1 MNGLRYEKTVDGQT
15 INHVW
20 DGNQQVIADVIDNQ
34 FYEADCY
41 IRGTN
46 LVAKYNFWNG
56 KKSAYTYYTQNA
68 HGDVVNLTDKDG
80 KVTKSYKYDAF
91 GVEKNIDKNDTNA
104 FRYCGEYYDTESGT
118 IYLRARYYDPAIGRF
133 ISRDSFAGKQG
144 DPLSLNRY
152 TYCHNS
158 PLVYID
164 AEGNFAFLAAVG
176 IGAAIGGLIS
186 GVAKVIDNVRHD
198 KDWHDGLGKA
208 VLSGA
213 VSGAVTAIPIPG
225 VGPLASATITG
236 AVSNLAVDAING
248 DINSFKDAALSLTEG
263 AVTGAVSHGVGKYI
277 KSKGS
282 SVGTKNST
290 TTLTTYDPEF
300 AAKGLLKGG
309 KTSESALKSFVPKGT
324 SNTFKPSSTIRSGYK
339 YDFKI
344 NSKKIQVKWHSPD
357 LNAAR
362 LYPGSN
368 SGSGWTAQIKVGRKY
383 LTQGGQFVKQ
393 NKSNWTHI
401 PVDR

>member
-1 MNGLRYEKTVDGQT
+1 
-15 INHVW
+15 VW

-56 KKSAYTYYTQNA
+56 KKSEYTYYTQNA

-236 AVSNLAVDAING
+236 AASNLAVDAING

-263 AVTGAVSHGVGKYI
+263 AVTGAVSHGVGKWADKKLT
-277 KSKGS
+277 KSTPLSQG
-282 SVGTKNST
+282 KNINNSAHN
-290 TTLTTYDPEF
+290 
-300 AAKGLLKGG
+300 AAQFEKLKAQYAADEILNADRIG
-309 KTSESALKSFVPKGT
+309 SALKSDPTHRAASFLPREQLAKGRV
-324 SNTFKPSSTIRSGYK
+324 NTFRGGDGSHYTLLQTYGGFNNNKGIYEYMLNKRGQVTHQRFIKGGVITGKPNQNPKRRS
-339 YDFKI
+339 
-344 NSKKIQVKWHSPD
+344 
-357 LNAAR
+357 
-362 LYPGSN
+362 
-368 SGSGWTAQIKVGRKY
+368 
-383 LTQGGQFVKQ
+383 
-393 NKSNWTHI
+393 
-401 PVDR
+401 